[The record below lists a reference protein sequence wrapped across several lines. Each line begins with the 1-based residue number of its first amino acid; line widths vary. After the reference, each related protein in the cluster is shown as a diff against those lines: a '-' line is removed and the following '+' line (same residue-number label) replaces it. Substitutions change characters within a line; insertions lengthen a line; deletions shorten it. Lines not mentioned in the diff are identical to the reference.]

1 MNEEEKSVTVVG
13 AFCMG
18 LSLTG
23 CGSDS
28 SKESSQA
35 STEAP
40 TEAETSTVAA
50 EASIPTEY
58 VHLIT
63 DKEIEI
69 GTPEAVDQ
77 ATAEAEIKVQV
88 DGADAAYEYLSWFD
102 GMLNLRLAEA
112 VARPGDGEDHRID
125 RREGRDSRICSFLYG
140 RKSASQCIYS
150 GAGE

>member
-1 MNEEEKSVTVVG
+1 MKKKEVLLLLAV
-13 AFCMG
+13 FCMG

-102 GMLNLRLAEA
+102 GMLNLRLTEA
-112 VARPGDGEDHRID
+112 VADPATAKITVSIGGKEETADYVP
-125 RREGRDSRICSFLYG
+125 F
-140 RKSASQCIYS
+140 
-150 GAGE
+150 

>member
-1 MNEEEKSVTVVG
+1 MKKKKVLMLLA

-112 VARPGDGEDHRID
+112 VADPATAKITVSIGGKE
-125 RREGRDSRICSFLYG
+125 ETAEYVPFYTEEKVLP
-140 RKSASQCIYS
+140 QCIYS